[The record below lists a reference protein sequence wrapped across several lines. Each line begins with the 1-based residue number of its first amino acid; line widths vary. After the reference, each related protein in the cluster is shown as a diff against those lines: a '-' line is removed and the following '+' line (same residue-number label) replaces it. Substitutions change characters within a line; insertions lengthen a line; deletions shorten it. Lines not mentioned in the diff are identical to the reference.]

1 MMKKKRAAI
10 IVGGLLISFALQGCS
25 GLQEIQYQ
33 GKQRQIEDVEEML
46 ADYLESE
53 NPDLDFEVNITQG
66 TD

>member
-1 MMKKKRAAI
+1 
-10 IVGGLLISFALQGCS
+10 LQGCS

>member
-1 MMKKKRAAI
+1 MMKKKRAMV
-10 IVGGLLISFALQGCS
+10 IVGGLILSFALQGCS

-53 NPDLDFEVNITQG
+53 NPDLDFVVNITQ
-66 TD
+66 DID

>member
-1 MMKKKRAAI
+1 MKKKRAAI
-10 IVGGLLISFALQGCS
+10 IVGGLILSFALHGCS
-25 GLQEIQYQ
+25 SVQEIQYQ
-33 GKQRQIEDVEEML
+33 GKQRQVSDVEEML